1 MNPVLYDELHDAL
14 SDIYEAMMDNGHD
27 ELYGLEVMQVEEALD
42 ELEMEEKLNPENIT
56 LFQDVLEIRRVQLNE
71 SLNSTVGLS
80 EEDVEYFE
88 DAIALVEKAILAL
101 NEVARPL

>member
-14 SDIYEAMMDNGHD
+14 SDIYNAMMDNGHD

-42 ELEMEEKLNPENIT
+42 ELEMEEKLNPEKIA